1 DVDISEDIEKFKM
14 PVLEEPQGPPS
25 CSHLIKGKWRPDG
38 GPGSAVNPQVQLA
51 TQRLTMI
58 RAELRS
64 PLLETNST
72 LEIWLLSGTHW
83 GQRVK
88 DLSPENEE
96 DQGGGEDQLLTEKT
110 QAMLKE
116 QEETKKGARRYQI
129 LSSAQS
135 LVVRPGPVR
144 VQLEC
149 EVPRGE
155 TLTIVVTR
163 GRHTKV
169 PSKEETPPERKG
181 SNASEASNAR
191 RSSSMRNT
199 PATPRRSSRRL
210 SMQMSVPEESVGS
223 ESGTPRNGRRM
234 STRRKSSQ
242 HSQLPQ
248 LPTLERLP
256 SAVPEESGGG
266 LASHSAS
273 VAPEAAAI
281 SVAPDVLMPA
291 HKAMVRGWT
300 PEDSDHF
307 ELRIWTTTRL
317 KRGPELIKMEEE
329 PREAQVDPYWQG
341 RVSTV
346 REAFNLLETAHEA
359 SLWTQRADVAW
370 NARVGLNKDLDLVL
384 ADLRKLQQMQKPET
398 DFFKYC
404 NKYSL
409 GGFTLLD
416 CVGKELGTRY

>member
-1 DVDISEDIEKFKM
+1 MRTSQRILRSSKSRCWRNLKA
-14 PVLEEPQGPPS
+14 PC

-210 SMQMSVPEESVGS
+210 STQMSVPEA
-223 ESGTPRNGRRM
+223 RA
-234 STRRKSSQ
+234 
-242 HSQLPQ
+242 
-248 LPTLERLP
+248 ERVEVF
-256 SAVPEESGGG
+256 A
-266 LASHSAS
+266 
-273 VAPEAAAI
+273 
-281 SVAPDVLMPA
+281 
-291 HKAMVRGWT
+291 
-300 PEDSDHF
+300 
-307 ELRIWTTTRL
+307 
-317 KRGPELIKMEEE
+317 E
-329 PREAQVDPYWQG
+329 P
-341 RVSTV
+341 
-346 REAFNLLETAHEA
+346 
-359 SLWTQRADVAW
+359 
-370 NARVGLNKDLDLVL
+370 K
-384 ADLRKLQQMQKPET
+384 
-398 DFFKYC
+398 
-404 NKYSL
+404 
-409 GGFTLLD
+409 
-416 CVGKELGTRY
+416 